1 MGVKVKK
8 SQKPMT
14 NTQKKHS
21 NVKKAPVPSIQKGT
35 TVQLGAKGKKTPQS
49 SPKKA
54 TNHAATVPTKS
65 VITLDPSKNL
75 KCELLMSSVE
85 AAVIAAFKAW
95 SCTTKKMKTG
105 QLFED
110 DPHPINLLVSAIKI
124 SSSTAQP
131 LRVKLPN
138 PFLNGDCD
146 ICLIVKDLE
155 KGWKVDHEPTTHYY
169 QELLD
174 SKNVSFITEVMPLRQ
189 LRVEYKPFEA
199 RGKFAK
205 RFDVVLV
212 DKRIAKFV
220 PRYLGK
226 AFYQAG
232 KLPVPVDLEVED
244 LLTEIN
250 RALSTSMMPMSNN
263 GTSTQMQ
270 IGLSN
275 QTEKEIV
282 ENIMAAYQSMQ
293 KHFPGKFA
301 NIRSLCIRFGSHSWT
316 VPIYVSFATRDTV
329 SLPISKKQAEPLID
343 DLSTLPPGWKVAV
356 YPSGEV
362 QKIPDTTY
370 QRTELDAAIE
380 DLETPENLAEDEDM
394 FDTETEEKLT
404 TVAKTSKNTRKAE
417 VSDVEEGE
425 SENAEKLLKS
435 TKEKKP
441 ADESSEDEGDVLE
454 EQYMNELDTLEGE
467 LLGEQD
473 NEETEPEEPEKVE
486 TKPQKTK
493 KKVFKK
499 SVAKKKEKH

>member
-8 SQKPMT
+8 SQKPVT

-21 NVKKAPVPSIQKGT
+21 NVKKSPALSIQKGSS
-35 TVQLGAKGKKTPQS
+35 VHVGAKKTEINQC

-54 TNHAATVPTKS
+54 SNHVAPAPTKT
-65 VITLDPSKNL
+65 VITLDPSKTS
-75 KCELLMSSVE
+75 KCELLTSSVE

-95 SCTTKKMKTG
+95 SCTLQKTKTG

-124 SSSTAQP
+124 SSSDSQP

-155 KGWKVDHEPTTHYY
+155 KGWKVDHEPTTQYY

-189 LRVEYKPFEA
+189 LRVEFKPYEA

-205 RFDVVLV
+205 RFDAMFV

-226 AFYQAG
+226 SFYQAG
-232 KLPVPVDLEVED
+232 KLPVSVDLEADD

-250 RALSTSMMPMSNN
+250 QALSISMMSMSNN

-282 ENIMAAYQSMQ
+282 ENIMAVYQSMQ

-301 NIRSLCIRFGSHSWT
+301 NIRSLCIRFGSHPWT
-316 VPIYVSFATRDTV
+316 VPIYVSFATLDTV
-329 SLPISKKQAEPLID
+329 SLPISKKHTEPLID
-343 DLSTLPPGWKVAV
+343 DLSTLAPGWKVAV

-362 QKIPDTTY
+362 KKIPDVEY
-370 QRTELDAAIE
+370 QRTDLDAEIE
-380 DLETPENLAEDEDM
+380 DLEAPENNLEDEDM
-394 FDTETEEKLT
+394 SDTEAEEKLT
-404 TVAKTSKNTRKAE
+404 VARTSKKTRKAE

-425 SENAEKLLKS
+425 SENMLKTS
-435 TKEKKP
+435 KEKKS
-441 ADESSEDEGDVLE
+441 ADESSEDEGDALE

-473 NEETEPEEPEKVE
+473 KEETEPGEPEKVE
-486 TKPQKTK
+486 LKPQKTK

-499 SVAKKKEKH
+499 SIAKKKEKH

>member
-8 SQKPMT
+8 SQKPVT
-14 NTQKKHS
+14 NTHKKHS
-21 NVKKAPVPSIQKGT
+21 NVKKSPVPTIQKGT
-35 TVQLGAKGKKTPQS
+35 SVHLAAKKKETNQR

-54 TNHAATVPTKS
+54 TKNVSPAPPKS
-65 VITLDPSKNL
+65 VITLDPSKNS
-75 KCELLMSSVE
+75 KCELLTSSVE

-95 SCTTKKMKTG
+95 SCTLQKTKSG

-124 SSSTAQP
+124 SSSDAQP

-138 PFLNGDCD
+138 PFLDGDCD

-155 KGWKVDHEPTTHYY
+155 KGWKVDHEPTTQNY

-189 LRVEYKPFEA
+189 LRVEFKPFEA

-232 KLPVPVDLEVED
+232 KLPVPVDLEAED
-244 LLTEIN
+244 LLTEMN

-282 ENIMAAYQSMQ
+282 ENIMAVYQSMQ
-293 KHFPGKFA
+293 KHFPGKYA
-301 NIRSLCIRFGSHSWT
+301 NVRSLCIRFGNHPWT

-329 SLPISKKQAEPLID
+329 SLPISKKHTEPLID
-343 DLSTLPPGWKVAV
+343 DLSTLAPGWKVAV

-362 QKIPDTTY
+362 KKIPDEKY
-370 QRTELDAAIE
+370 QRTDLDAAIE
-380 DLETPENLAEDEDM
+380 DFETPENIQEQEDEDM
-394 FDTETEEKLT
+394 SDTEIEEKLI
-404 TVAKTSKNTRKAE
+404 TVARTSKSSRKAE
-417 VSDVEEGE
+417 ISDVEEDE
-425 SENAEKLLKS
+425 SENPENLLKTS
-435 TKEKKP
+435 KEKKL
-441 ADESSEDEGDVLE
+441 ADESSEDEGDALE

-467 LLGEQD
+467 LLGQQD
-473 NEETEPEEPEKVE
+473 KEETEPEKVEPEPK
-486 TKPQKTK
+486 KTK

-499 SVAKKKEKH
+499 SIVKKKEKH